1 MSITD
6 LINEQAVKKVK
17 ETNPWETSPYK
28 NLLLLTIDERGH
40 LGEEIFSNACH
51 TTTSLTVNEDISN
64 KNTKDNNKH
73 YDIVVNN
80 SYIEIKTAYRD
91 GRNQWQHEG
100 IYKNTDYCDI
110 VAFIDF
116 DYHGI
121 YFSIFKTIDLPL
133 GQDSEFFPNKHG
145 TLRKNHI
152 NDFKLDFSQTTFQKF
167 NNRHSIFLSEKE
179 ATFENIGKFIE
190 KELLNYA
197 INS

>member
-1 MSITD
+1 MTIVN
-6 LINEQAVKKVK
+6 LINKQAEKKVK
-17 ETNPWETSPYK
+17 EVNPWETSPYK

-51 TTTSLTVNEDISN
+51 TTSLIINEDISN

-73 YDIVVNN
+73 YDIVINN
-80 SYIEIKTAYRD
+80 KYIEVKTAYRD
-91 GRNQWQHEG
+91 NGNKWQHEG
-100 IYKNTDYCDI
+100 IYKNTDCCDI

-121 YFSIFKTIDLPL
+121 YFSIFKTADLPL
-133 GQDSEFFPNKHG
+133 NQNSEFFPRKHG

-152 NDFKLDFSQTTFQKF
+152 DDFKLDFSRTTFKNF
-167 NNRHSIFLSEKE
+167 NNRHSIFLSEEE

-197 INS
+197 LNS